1 MAALFPQW
9 SDTAIRVVLC
19 LLAGAVVTAVVL
31 PMIYVRTPYN
41 QKREF
46 PVDQPVQFDHRH
58 HVRDDGIDCRY
69 CHTGAERGPYAG
81 IPATEVCMGCHAQIW
96 NRSPMLEPVRRSYF
110 SGQPLRWNRVHDL
123 PDFVYFDHSVHVKG
137 GIGCVSCHGRVDRM
151 ALDYQVAPL
160 SMGWCLDCHRDP
172 EPHRR
177 PLSAVVSMTWSRD
190 DSHEAWQDGA
200 PPPPILHDRPGRA
213 VDGLT
218 TCTTCHR

>member
-1 MAALFPQW
+1 MAAVFPPW
-9 SDTAIRVVLC
+9 SDTALRVGLVL
-19 LLAGAVVTAVVL
+19 LAAGAVAAVAF
-31 PMIYVRTPYN
+31 PMVYVRTPYN
-41 QKREF
+41 QDRLF
-46 PVDQPVQFDHRH
+46 PVDQPLQFDHRH
-58 HVRDDGIDCRY
+58 HVADDGIDCLY
-69 CHTGAERGPYAG
+69 CHSGADKGPYAG

-96 NRSPMLEPVRRSYF
+96 SRSALLEPLRRSYF

-137 GIGCVSCHGRVDRM
+137 GVGCVTCHGRVDQM

-172 EPHRR
+172 EPRRR
-177 PLSAVVSMTWSRD
+177 PLSEVTSMTWT
-190 DSHEAWQDGA
+190 GGGT
-200 PPPPILHDRPGRA
+200 PPPPIARNLPGRA